1 MEASY
6 PTKLVSNEDQIANLL
21 LLTINFCYR
30 SQFREISLGVL
41 KIWTSNSAHTQIFS
55 RTGANVGSNM
65 TSNYL
70 LVWINGSQSVLS
82 VQWYLF
88 DFLHFLQQGLDSLQD
103 QAPRAIT
110 FSSGLCSS
118 QRSRKPALKRLW
130 KVELQ
135 WHISRY
141 EAMFSYLLSYYC
153 KNWRLDTHFLP
164 SLQADDFIGLTLHYW
179 KWNISY
185 ENDNL
190 SDLLNGFALDFHLT
204 VYNGFWFIT
213 LSFTNERNRSLFII
227 AAIYSVYYTQYF
239 LGAKFSL
246 YFLFSFC
253 KLISG

>member
-6 PTKLVSNEDQIANLL
+6 PTKLGSSEDQIANLF
-21 LLTINFCYR
+21 LLTINFCYG

-41 KIWTSNSAHTQIFS
+41 KTQTSNSAHAQIFS

-65 TSNYL
+65 TSNCL

-135 WHISRY
+135 WHISWY

-153 KNWRLDTHFLP
+153 KNWRLNTHFLP
-164 SLQADDFIGLTLHYW
+164 NLQVNNFIGLTFRYW

-190 SDLLNGFALDFHLT
+190 SDLL
-204 VYNGFWFIT
+204 V
-213 LSFTNERNRSLFII
+213 FT
-227 AAIYSVYYTQYF
+227 
-239 LGAKFSL
+239 
-246 YFLFSFC
+246 
-253 KLISG
+253 